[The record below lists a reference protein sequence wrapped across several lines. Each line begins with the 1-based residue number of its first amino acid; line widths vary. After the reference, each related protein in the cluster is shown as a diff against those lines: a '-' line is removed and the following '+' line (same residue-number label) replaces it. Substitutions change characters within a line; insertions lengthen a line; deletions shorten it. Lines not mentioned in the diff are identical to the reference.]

1 MSAVQDSELKDKKK
15 KKAIKK
21 GQKKKKKESCKVPQ
35 RETAILYSLFLIK
48 TRKLV
53 RHSSVLCG
61 VIEGHLPQPCST
73 SINDEILSLLA
84 SNKDEV

>member
-21 GQKKKKKESCKVPQ
+21 GQKKKESCKVPQ

>member
-15 KKAIKK
+15 KKQLKK
-21 GQKKKKKESCKVPQ
+21 DKKKKESCKVPQ

>member
-15 KKAIKK
+15 KKQLKK
-21 GQKKKKKESCKVPQ
+21 DKKKKKESCKVPQ